1 MGRTLVAVVGYHL
14 PNGRIHK
21 WETGGFAVPES
32 YIQALDRAGG
42 TPAMLSPGTG
52 GIADGG
58 DRLLERF
65 DALVLVGGGDVD
77 PRRYGQDPHPSL
89 YGMDPE
95 RDGMEFELL
104 LAADLIG
111 MPTLA
116 ICRGAQVMNVAFG
129 GSLLQHLP
137 DVPGLSPH
145 GIPGGG
151 AAAAHDVK
159 VAESS
164 RLFSAAGR
172 TVLACSSH
180 HHQGL
185 DRLGDGITAVGWSG
199 DGLVEAIERDR
210 GWMLGAQRHPEDTAA
225 TDPGQQA
232 LFDALVEQAR
242 S

>member
-14 PNGRIHK
+14 SNGRIQK
-21 WETGGFAVPES
+21 WETGGFAVPEP
-32 YIQALDRAGG
+32 YVEALDRAGA
-42 TPAMLSPGTG
+42 TPAILSPGAGDIATG
-52 GIADGG
+52 GDQ
-58 DRLLERF
+58 LLERF

-77 PRRYGQDPHPSL
+77 PRRYGQNPHPSL

-95 RDGMEFELL
+95 RDEMEFELL
-104 LAADLIG
+104 LAADRMG
-111 MPTLA
+111 TPTLA

-137 DVPGLSPH
+137 DVPGLVPH

-151 AAAAHDVK
+151 SASTHDVK

-185 DRLGDGITAVGWSG
+185 DRLGEGITAVGWSG

-210 GWMLGAQRHPEDTAA
+210 GWMLGAQWHPEDSAA
-225 TDPGQQA
+225 KDPGQQA

>member
-1 MGRTLVAVVGYHL
+1 VGRTLVAVVGYHL
-14 PNGRIHK
+14 SQGRINR
-21 WETGGFAVPES
+21 WETGGFAVPEP
-32 YIQALDRAGG
+32 YIEALDRAGG
-42 TPAMLSPGTG
+42 TPAILSPGTG
-52 GIADGG
+52 DVAAARDH
-58 DRLLERF
+58 LLERF

-77 PRRYGQDPHPSL
+77 PGRYGQDPHPSL

-95 RDGMEFELL
+95 RDDMEFELL
-104 LAADLIG
+104 VAADRMG
-111 MPTLA
+111 VPTLT

-137 DVPGLSPH
+137 DVPGLVPH

-151 AAAAHDVK
+151 SAAAHDVN

-185 DRLGDGITAVGWSG
+185 DRLGDGITVVAWSG
-199 DGLVEAIERDR
+199 DGLVEAIERDH
-210 GWMLGAQRHPEDTAA
+210 GWMLGVQWHPEDSAD

-232 LFDALVEQAR
+232 LVDALVEQAR
-242 S
+242 A

>member
-1 MGRTLVAVVGYHL
+1 VAVVGYHL
-14 PNGRIHK
+14 PKGRIRK
-21 WETGGFAVPES
+21 WETGGFAVPEP
-32 YIQALDRAGG
+32 YIKALDQAGAL
-42 TPAMLSPGTG
+42 PAILSPGPADAATG
-52 GIADGG
+52 A

-77 PRRYGQDPHPSL
+77 PHRYGEEPHPSL
-89 YGMDPE
+89 YGMDLE
-95 RDGMEFELL
+95 RDEMEFELL
-104 LAADLIG
+104 LAADRMG

-137 DVPGLSPH
+137 DVPGLVPH

-151 AAAAHDVK
+151 SATIHDVK

-199 DGLVEAIERDR
+199 DGLVEAIERER
-210 GWMLGAQRHPEDTAA
+210 GWMLGAQWHPEDSAS